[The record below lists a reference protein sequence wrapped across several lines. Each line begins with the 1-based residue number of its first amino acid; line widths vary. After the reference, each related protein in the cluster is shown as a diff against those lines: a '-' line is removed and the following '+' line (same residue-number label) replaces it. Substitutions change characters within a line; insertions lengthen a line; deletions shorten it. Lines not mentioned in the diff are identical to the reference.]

1 MEYRKLGRTGLKVS
15 AFCLGTMTFRWTSSE
30 EESYRVLE
38 RAWEAGITFIDTA
51 DIYTT
56 WAPSAGG
63 GVSEEII
70 GKWLKGKPREQVV
83 LATKCRGRMWEG
95 ANGEGASRQHI
106 MLAVEGS
113 LRRLQTDVIDLY
125 QIHSPDW
132 DTPLDETMRALDDLV
147 RQGKVR
153 YIGCSNFQAWYLMKA
168 NAIAE
173 RSGYTRFDSVQPH
186 FHLLNR
192 REIEPETALLCL
204 EEGIGMI
211 PYSPLASG
219 FLTGKYSRENP
230 TTGSR
235 GGVQRYFNEDGFK
248 VIDTLREIG
257 SRRGKTV
264 AQMALAWQLSLPFI
278 TAPIV
283 GANTVEQLNES
294 LGAVGERLNEEE
306 MTLLDTVTGVNRD
319 YKARR

>member
-1 MEYRKLGRTGLKVS
+1 
-15 AFCLGTMTFRWTSSE
+15 
-30 EESYRVLE
+30 
-38 RAWEAGITFIDTA
+38 
-51 DIYTT
+51 
-56 WAPSAGG
+56 
-63 GVSEEII
+63 
-70 GKWLKGKPREQVV
+70 
-83 LATKCRGRMWEG
+83 
-95 ANGEGASRQHI
+95 
-106 MLAVEGS
+106 
-113 LRRLQTDVIDLY
+113 
-125 QIHSPDW
+125 
-132 DTPLDETMRALDDLV
+132 
-147 RQGKVR
+147 
-153 YIGCSNFQAWYLMKA
+153 
-168 NAIAE
+168 
-173 RSGYTRFDSVQPH
+173 
-186 FHLLNR
+186 
-192 REIEPETALLCL
+192 
-204 EEGIGMI
+204 MI